1 MFGLFSSSKTV
12 DKAVDL
18 IDDSVRGVGNWIDER
33 EFTVE
38 ERSVAQQKMLEFK
51 LSVLE
56 RTSTESSARSISRR
70 ILAWSV
76 TYVFLGLLLLAT
88 LGFIL
93 KASWA
98 AQVLSVAKLLN
109 NAFWTII
116 GFYFVAHIGN
126 GWIEKMKKE

>member
-12 DKAVDL
+12 NTAVEL
-18 IDDSVRGVGNWIDER
+18 IDASVRGVGNWIDER
-33 EFTVE
+33 DFTDE
-38 ERSVAQQKMLEFK
+38 ERSEAEQKMLEFR
-51 LSVLE
+51 LNVLE
-56 RTSTESSARSISRR
+56 RTSSESSARSISRR

-93 KASWA
+93 KATWA
-98 AQVLSVAKLLN
+98 TQVLSVAKLLN

-126 GWIEKMKKE
+126 GWIEKMKKD

>member
-1 MFGLFSSSKTV
+1 MFGLFSSAKTV

-18 IDDSVRGVGNWIDER
+18 IDSTVRGVGTWIDER
-33 EFTVE
+33 DFTAE
-38 ERSVAQQKMLEFK
+38 ERSEAQQKMLEFK
-51 LSVLE
+51 LTVLE

-93 KASWA
+93 KATWA

-126 GWIEKMKKE
+126 GWIEKMKKD

>member
-1 MFGLFSSSKTV
+1 MFGLFSSAKTV

-18 IDDSVRGVGNWIDER
+18 IDSTVRGVGTWIDER
-33 EFTVE
+33 DFTAE
-38 ERSVAQQKMLEFK
+38 ERSEAQQKMLEFK
-51 LSVLE
+51 LTVLE

-93 KASWA
+93 KATWA